1 MDANE
6 AREIEKNIIEFITR
20 HFGVE
25 GRDFFEKLQFLAVA
39 SSVKDKV
46 KRSLIDDLHDL
57 RKLRNTVAH
66 KEDKAILNLYER
78 VSEGMLGLAFP
89 EQSNVHFLIVNKQ
102 SGRYLD
108 VTSGFANGRVHQWS
122 GNRGKNQQ
130 WILRRTEDKTI
141 VVISAFSRK
150 CLDVEGHSFERSA
163 WLQVWHQHGGENQ
176 RFTFTQLEDGAYSIA
191 AKHSGLV
198 LDCNSHD
205 DGALIT
211 QWEWHGGDNQ
221 RWYVI
226 PAF

>member
-6 AREIEKNIIEFITR
+6 AREIEKNIIEFITH

-25 GRDFFEKLQFLAVA
+25 GRNLFEKLQFLAVA

-46 KRSLIDDLHDL
+46 KKSLIDDLHEL
-57 RKLRNTVAH
+57 RILRNKISH
-66 KEDKAILNLYER
+66 EDDKAILDLYDR
-78 VSEGMLGLAFP
+78 VADGLQWLAFP
-89 EQSNVHFLIVNKQ
+89 ERSNVPFLIINKQ

-108 VTSGFANGRVHQWS
+108 VPCRFKNGKIQQWS
-122 GNRGKNQQ
+122 GHKSKNQQ
-130 WILRRTEDKTI
+130 WILRRAEDKTI
-141 VVISAFSRK
+141 VVISALSRK
-150 CLDVEGHSFERSA
+150 CLDIEGHSFEMPA
-163 WLQVWHQHGGENQ
+163 WLQVWHYHGGDNQ

-221 RWYVI
+221 RWYVN

>member
-25 GRDFFEKLQFLAVA
+25 GRNFYEKLQFLAVA
-39 SSVKDKV
+39 SSVRDKV
-46 KRSLIDDLHDL
+46 KRSLIDDLHEL
-57 RKLRNTVAH
+57 RRLRNNVSH
-66 KEDKAILNLYER
+66 EEDKPLLDLYDK
-78 VSEGMLGLAFP
+78 VWEGLQWLAFP
-89 EQSNVHFLIVNKQ
+89 EGSNVPFLIINKQ

-108 VTSGFANGRVHQWS
+108 VPCGFKNGRVHQWP
-122 GNRGKNQQ
+122 GHRDKNQQ
-130 WILRRTEDKTI
+130 WILRRTEDRTI
-141 VVISAFSRK
+141 VVTSALSHK
-150 CLDVEGHSFERSA
+150 CLDIEGHSFEMPA
-163 WLQVWHQHGGENQ
+163 WLQVWHHHGGDNQ
-176 RFTFTQLEDGAYSIA
+176 RFNFTQLEDGSYSIA

-221 RWYVI
+221 RWYVN